1 MEALLT
7 PRPYTDNDPTQ
18 IVRLLAANK
27 AHLRDAVREHLAA
40 PTATTRFSV
49 ASAQR
54 NVSYAIEDLTGV
66 LPEALSASVLGFHGQ
81 QAEEEWKPCDLL
93 PEGIEDHRHMGFRAY
108 FLEELVPELRKEIG
122 KVPQAVARAVLALN
136 AGALSSIY
144 LDAGA
149 TQAHVRTTEC
159 GDTGREY
166 VALSIPLA
174 WRFRG

>member
-66 LPEALSASVLGFHGQ
+66 
-81 QAEEEWKPCDLL
+81 L